1 MTGLL
6 LGCFVGNS
14 LNIDVL
20 CSSTKRSVSGNVK
33 FGGRFFKHNYSHACH
48 TRFPV
53 VFPLP
58 SLRKFTTILI

>member
-6 LGCFVGNS
+6 LACFVGNS

-20 CSSTKRSVSGNVK
+20 CCSTKRSVFGNVK

-48 TRFPV
+48 TRFAV